1 MKKIQRQA
9 GAGEALPQ
17 GHPACAEKP
26 CRNHSSGSVRGR
38 GRATQDC
45 NAATAEATAAD
56 LGEAAA
62 AVAPL
67 VTAVAVA
74 IGFGDAGLLQE
85 ATSSSQRILGTS
97 FMGTLGG
104 ETSLGTGVEHL
115 QRGRIA
121 RKRDAEVARMT
132 GEEPWREKARAWPRD
147 REWCAQQFS
156 DPLGEAEEPD
166 KALAQRLGALSRR
179 AAALHGCLKQVAKL
193 GEDAKDRLNLEAS
206 ALSDESSLW
215 RAAPPPLRK
224 D

>member
-26 CRNHSSGSVRGR
+26 CRDHSSGSVRGR

-45 NAATAEATAAD
+45 NAAAAEAAAAD
-56 LGEAAA
+56 RGEAAV

-67 VTAVAVA
+67 VAA

-85 ATSSSQRILGTS
+85 ATSSSQRVHGTS

-104 ETSLGTGVEHL
+104 ENSLGGGIEHL

-132 GEEPWREKARAWPRD
+132 GQEPWREKARAWPRD

-156 DPLGEAEEPD
+156 DPLGEAEKPD
-166 KALAQRLGALSRR
+166 KALVPRLGALSRR
-179 AAALHGCLKQVAKL
+179 AAALHGCLKKI
-193 GEDAKDRLNLEAS
+193 AKDGEEEKLLLVKEADL
-206 ALSDESSLW
+206 LSDKSTIY
-215 RAAPPPLRK
+215 RAFPPPLPK
-224 D
+224 G